1 MTRDLLQQKKTLLQ
15 GLERSERE
23 AKRIEKFLHGAT
35 SGTSPG
41 SSKGSG
47 DSVDGGFS
55 ADEVES
61 IDSGDFPPT
70 HSESSPPQRSKSI
83 SRPNPPPVSGN
94 PAPNHRKSSS
104 YSAPSS
110 SGGIMGASMGV
121 MSGAV
126 SSGFLAKGFGKLN
139 YAIHGIVDVDPERT
153 RRDNIGKTKEAL
165 EHLEMAREVA
175 EGDVKDASRGVL
187 KDLRRFQRGKE
198 ADLRAMMVSALRALE
213 AGRRELTIDRW
224 FMPIVILSGRR
235 KIWRAGKRR
244 KRKWRR
250 SWSNDNTQ

>member
-15 GLERSERE
+15 GLERSEKE
-23 AKRIEKFLHGAT
+23 AKRIEKFLHSAT
-35 SGTSPG
+35 SGTSPD

-47 DSVDGGFS
+47 GSIDGGFS

-94 PAPNHRKSSS
+94 PPPYHRKSSS

-121 MSGAV
+121 VSGAV

-198 ADLRAMMVSALRALE
+198 ADLRAMMVGAPKILRT
-213 AGRRELTIDRW
+213 GRGELISNRW
-224 FMPIVILSGRR
+224 FMPIAILSGRR
-235 KIWRAGKRR
+235 RTSRTGKRR
-244 KRKWRR
+244 RR
-250 SWSNDNTQ
+250 R